1 MCNNDVYFIKQK
13 KIFWSSSENIDLKLH
28 TSFSMFIVERTQQ
41 QQQTSKPKKEK
52 HTLTFIVVYSLI
64 NQVSKT

>member
-1 MCNNDVYFIKQK
+1 
-13 KIFWSSSENIDLKLH
+13 
-28 TSFSMFIVERTQQ
+28 MFIVEGTQQQ